1 MNEDDLIKK
10 VVSGDADA
18 YGHLIAPYEK
28 PIYNF
33 CLRMLSNAQDAQD
46 LSQEVFIKV
55 YKNISKYKSRDGA
68 SFKNWL
74 YRLAN
79 NACIDEIRKRKSR
92 VQPESLDVHLDSGE
106 NEMERQIDSGLI
118 TPEETVIKRERR
130 AAVGKAVGQLPPEF
144 RQMVVLR
151 DLRGLSYEEIAVVTG
166 VKLGTVKSKIN
177 RARGKLREL
186 IRDYYV

>member
-10 VVSGDADA
+10 AVSGDADA
-18 YGHLIAPYEK
+18 YGQLIAPYEK

-92 VQPESLDVHLDSGE
+92 VHPESLDKPMELDE
-106 NEMERQIDSGLI
+106 NEMERQIDSGLA
-118 TPEETVIKRERR
+118 TPEETAIKNERR
-130 AAVGKAVGQLPPEF
+130 AAVGNAIRKLPAEF
-144 RQMVVLR
+144 RRMIVLR
-151 DLRGLSYEEIAVVTG
+151 DLRGLSYEEIADITG

-186 IRDYYV
+186 IKDYYV